1 MEEIA
6 HEENNFE
13 KRESKRT
20 SYPCQIQNTQSLQ
33 TLAEER
39 STRTALTLIE
49 RNRSLMIEDDGSD
62 DGST

>member
-13 KRESKRT
+13 KRVKELLIRVRSRT
-20 SYPCQIQNTQSLQ
+20 NKTLQ

-39 STRTALTLIE
+39 SNADE
-49 RNRSLMIEDDGSD
+49 KKK
-62 DGST
+62 